1 MSAGAKFS
9 AGLVGIVL
17 LCQLLASA
25 SVAEPKHGIS
35 PFGDLKYST
44 DFKHFDYV
52 NPAAPKGGEIGLI
65 GTAARTTFD
74 SFNNFILKGDPAQ
87 GLELLFDTLM
97 EPAGD
102 EEDAAYGL
110 VARSADVA
118 PDKLSVTFVLRQEAR
133 FSDGT
138 PVTADDVVFSFDT
151 LKKDGHPAYRLQLA
165 DVVEARKIDSHTVQ
179 YVFKGTRTRD
189 LPLLVASLPVL
200 SKAYYTTYDFTKSTL
215 TPPVG
220 SGPYRV
226 RDFKPGR
233 FVVYERRPDYWA
245 RDLNVNRGRY
255 NFDRVRYEYFRD
267 RTAEHEGLKSGEFDL
282 REEFT
287 SRVWATGYDFAA
299 VRDGRVKLVTLP
311 DDSPS
316 GVQGFFLNTRR
327 SKLADWRVRKALGLV
342 FDFPWTNRN
351 IFYSLYTRTESYFEN
366 SPLKAMGLATPAEL
380 AVFPEGHDDIKA
392 IAMEQPP
399 VTPPVTDGSGRDRK
413 LLRQAHDLLSA
424 SGWTSSRQGLEK
436 PGDGLLKNSKGE
448 TLDLEFLIADPGFE
462 RVIAPYIRNLWAL
475 GINANVRKVDAA
487 QYERRVKSFD
497 FDITV
502 SRFTMRLTPGSELMN
517 YFSSAAADQQGS
529 RNLSGIKSTVIDALI
544 RKVLEADTRSGLTA
558 ATHALDRVLRAGYF
572 WVPQWYKASHTVAY
586 WDKFDRPKI
595 KPKYARGI
603 IDTWWYD
610 AAKAAKL
617 EAKRTN
623 K

>member
-1 MSAGAKFS
+1 MRLGSKTFGMTVAILIC
-9 AGLVGIVL
+9 LVQTG
-17 LCQLLASA
+17 A

-35 PFGDLKYST
+35 PFGELKYSP

-52 NPAAPKGGEIGLI
+52 NPDAPKGGEIGLI

-110 VARSADVA
+110 VARSAEVA
-118 PDKLSVTFVLRQEAR
+118 ADKLSITFFLRPEAR
-133 FSDGT
+133 FADGT
-138 PVTADDVVFSFDT
+138 PVTADDVVFSYDT
-151 LKKDGHPAYRLQLA
+151 LKKEGHPAYRLQLA
-165 DVVEARKIDSHTVQ
+165 DVVEARKIDSHTVK
-179 YVFKGTRTRD
+179 YAFKGTRIRD
-189 LPLLVASLPVL
+189 LPVLVASLPVL
-200 SKAYYTTYDFTKSTL
+200 SKAYYTTHDFSKSSL

-226 RDFKPGR
+226 RTFKPGR

-287 SRVWATGYDFAA
+287 SRVWATGYNFAA

-327 SKLADWRVRKALGLV
+327 PQLADLKVRKALGLV

-366 SPLKAMGLATPAEL
+366 SPLKATGPATPAEL

-413 LLRQAHDLLSA
+413 LMRQAHDLLA
-424 SGWTSSRQGLEK
+424 AAGWTSPSERAQLTR
-436 PGDGLLKNSKGE
+436 GLLKNNKGE
-448 TLDLEFLIADPGFE
+448 TLNLEFLIDDPGFE

-475 GINANVRKVDAA
+475 GINARVRKVDAA
-487 QYERRVKSFD
+487 QYERRVKSYD
-497 FDITV
+497 FDIIA

-517 YFSSAAADQQGS
+517 YFSAAAADQQGS
-529 RNLSGIKSTVIDALI
+529 RNLSGIKSPVVDALI
-544 RKVLEADTRSGLTA
+544 RKVLEAETRAGLTA
-558 ATHALDRVLRAGYF
+558 ATHALDRVLRADYY
-572 WVPQWYKASHTVAY
+572 WVPQWYKASHAVAY